1 MRRESVSEAMSKQWI
16 LVGVVVAGLAAGATA
31 LAWFGPDI
39 KLVEV
44 GARAPDFRAI
54 DLATGDSVSFRE
66 HYEGAV
72 TLVNIWATWCLP
84 CRVEMPGM
92 DSVYQ
97 SLAPRGFK
105 IAAVSIDEGS
115 PEDVRG
121 FARDLGLSFD
131 LLQDRSGN
139 VQQIYQTTGVP
150 ESFLINQRRDH
161 REAPHR
167 RACLELTGEPQVD
180 RAHCWTRPVAEWI
193 LGIETSC
200 DETSAAVVRAENGRS
215 ALASLT
221 ILSQDVHRIFGGVV
235 PELASRAHVHAIG
248 SVVERALAD
257 AGNRIASAGWSGGDR
272 RARAGRRAARRGDVW
287 EDPGVQR
294 RPSTHRGQP
303 SRGSSLCPHPGG
315 PDRRAAVHRAA
326 GERRPHHAAGCP
338 RLG

>member
-1 MRRESVSEAMSKQWI
+1 MSKQWI
-16 LVGVVVAGLAAGATA
+16 VVGIVVAGLVAGATA
-31 LAWFGPDI
+31 LARFGPVI

-115 PEDVRG
+115 PEDVRD

-150 ESFLINQRRDH
+150 ESFLINKDGIIIKRLIGEHAWNSPVNRRLI
-161 REAPHR
+161 EA
-167 RACLELTGEPQVD
+167 LL
-180 RAHCWTRPVAEWI
+180 
-193 LGIETSC
+193 
-200 DETSAAVVRAENGRS
+200 DET
-215 ALASLT
+215 
-221 ILSQDVHRIFGGVV
+221 GG
-235 PELASRAHVHAIG
+235 
-248 SVVERALAD
+248 
-257 AGNRIASAGWSGGDR
+257 
-272 RARAGRRAARRGDVW
+272 
-287 EDPGVQR
+287 
-294 RPSTHRGQP
+294 
-303 SRGSSLCPHPGG
+303 
-315 PDRRAAVHRAA
+315 
-326 GERRPHHAAGCP
+326 
-338 RLG
+338 